1 MTLAG
6 QDIAARAEGRAIL
19 SFALLMAVLAAG
31 FALSLH
37 RAEFSPSL
45 LQALST
51 ILN

>member
-1 MTLAG
+1 MILAG

-19 SFALLMAVLAAG
+19 SFTLLMAVLAAG